1 MIIIIYSKEEVLN
14 FTKQKEIE
22 DLQRQECVN
31 KCLSNNNSCFTKE
44 DIESNIKDYIEK
56 QNNSSDNNDN
66 KKISINT
73 ATKEE
78 LLTLPDIGDS
88 KANAIIEYRKKSKFK
103 SIEDI
108 KKVSGIGD
116 KLYDKIKD
124 FITT

>member
-1 MIIIIYSKEEVLN
+1 MVEIL
-14 FTKQKEIE
+14 KQEGSCAGTA
-22 DLQRQECVN
+22 CVTIDKDGRDIN
-31 KCLSNNNSCFTKE
+31 KTDDSN
-44 DIESNIKDYIEK
+44 
-56 QNNSSDNNDN
+56 DNNDN

>member
-1 MIIIIYSKEEVLN
+1 M
-14 FTKQKEIE
+14 
-22 DLQRQECVN
+22 
-31 KCLSNNNSCFTKE
+31 
-44 DIESNIKDYIEK
+44 
-56 QNNSSDNNDN
+56 
-66 KKISINT
+66 
-73 ATKEE
+73 
-78 LLTLPDIGDS
+78 TLPDIGDS